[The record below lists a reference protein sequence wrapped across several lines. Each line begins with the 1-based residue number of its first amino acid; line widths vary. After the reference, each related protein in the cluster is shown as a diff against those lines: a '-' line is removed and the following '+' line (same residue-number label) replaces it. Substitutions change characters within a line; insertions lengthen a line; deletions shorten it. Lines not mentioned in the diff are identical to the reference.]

1 MATKKKPARR
11 RTSSAVTTNAPRPS
25 ETDGVT
31 SFDASKSQAPPQGTR
46 QIKGQGIAKW
56 EAGVEVRGM
65 FRGIRGI
72 TTAYGDSEL
81 VDIEF
86 AGGRR
91 VTFGC
96 PVILGQRLREVSPG
110 VEVIIRCYGKKPT
123 ANGQTAWHYEVFTP
137 GVEDQAEL
145 PF

>member
-1 MATKKKPARR
+1 MGKRKVEGPT
-11 RTSSAVTTNAPRPS
+11 
-25 ETDGVT
+25 ELDGVT
-31 SFDASKSQAPPQGTR
+31 HFDPDAPTKRPEGTK
-46 QIKGQGIAKW
+46 QLKGEGIAKW
-56 EAGVEVRGM
+56 EAGIEVRGM

-72 TTAYGDSEL
+72 TTAFGDSEL

-96 PVILGQRLREVSPG
+96 PVILGQRLRQVAPG
-110 VEVIIRCYGKKPT
+110 VEVIIRCMGKRPT

-137 GVEDQAEL
+137 GVDDEEMN
-145 PF
+145 F